1 MSTQTNINQL
11 RANVNQALR
20 AIERNPRPFACSWE
34 ALFVDTPEG
43 DFDWTSDEAGDWVF
57 SEDEDYEGGWRK
69 DAYCANLKRVG
80 GVETVEFTTVDCDGN
95 WDVISEFGKEDA
107 DSEELAWQLAT
118 MSCHYQLLR
127 NALYSLYVVETGEDP
142 LDQTLSGDPRKAHAK
157 GLEEEIDELCS
168 YVQSKLSEVM

>member
-11 RANVNQALR
+11 RANVNQAIR

-34 ALFVDTPEG
+34 ALFRDTPEG
-43 DFDWTSDEAGDWVF
+43 NFDWTHDEAGDWVF

-69 DAYCANLKRVG
+69 DAYCVNLKRTG
-80 GVETVEFTTVDCDGN
+80 GAETVEFTSVDSDGN
-95 WDVISEFGKEDA
+95 WDLLAEFSNEDA
-107 DSEELAWQLAT
+107 DSEELAFELAV

-142 LDQTLSGDPRKAHAK
+142 LEQTLSGDPRKAHAK
-157 GLEEEIDELCS
+157 GLEDEIDDLCS
-168 YVQSKLSEVM
+168 YVQSKLPEAM